1 MGTLGILVF
10 PSPIQHRLPA
20 IGLGLA
26 RSASQLG
33 HQVTVFFLG
42 DGVYCTSRALQAAGS
57 DSVVTHYAQLP
68 RSVALINCST
78 CARFRGLADGDLI
91 PNARNGTLEDLADLL
106 TGADRFIALT
116 QEG

>member
-20 IGLGLA
+20 IGWGVA
-26 RSASQLG
+26 QSAAQLG
-33 HQVTVFFLG
+33 HRVTVFFLG
-42 DGVYCTSRALQAAGS
+42 DGVYCTSRALLAAGPP
-57 DSVVTHYAQLP
+57 SVVADYAARP

-78 CARFRGLADGDLI
+78 CARFRGLADEDLI